1 MNVDPAAGSFMF
13 CDNKASIGPPFN
25 DWEPNICK
33 VRDCLPFKLTVSA
46 RTLRSA
52 FNNVSGDGPS
62 RHPVPVIPRPPEL
75 VNQGRQGQAGICGP
89 AGSYNLGSAIPCLRP
104 RPRPKIYVCTLNS
117 ISYR

>member
-33 VRDCLPFKLTVSA
+33 VRDCRPVKLTVSA

-62 RHPVPVIPRPPEL
+62 RHPVPVIRSPPEL

-89 AGSYNLGSAIPCLRP
+89 AGYYNLSSEIQSLCHRP
-104 RPRPKIYVCTLNS
+104 RPNIY
-117 ISYR
+117 I